1 MIGILAI
8 AGLLLLIVLFAA
20 LFAWLPT
27 PPKAVR
33 RQDEGTRMS
42 PRTIVWFMH
51 SYVPNVRAGAEI
63 TAHALNQQLLAM
75 GWRVVV
81 VLPDF
86 QMANVDGVECIR
98 YVPNSPEVDAA
109 FASADAIFCQN
120 YDAQKAIQEL
130 EHYRKPIVFF
140 MHIDREK
147 TEILMQRFA
156 VPLAV
161 VYNSET
167 QRLQNPTVHD
177 NTVVRPYI
185 PFADFAPRG
194 RDEQLGP
201 VTLLNVNENKGGK
214 ILVELA
220 RRLRDVPFVGVKG
233 AYSAQVAEDSPNL
246 IYRPTVDD
254 PRPYYEAA
262 GIYIMPSKS
271 ESWGRAALEAMSIG
285 VPVIASTAHG
295 IREATA
301 GACAAYCRTD
311 DIGCWEETIRR
322 LRSDMGFYRECV
334 ERGRERVR
342 RLAAEDDFAPFEGW
356 LRDMINKWRF
366 AA

>member
-1 MIGILAI
+1 MIGAW
-8 AGLLLLIVLFAA
+8 AVVGLLLLIVLIAA
-20 LFAWLPT
+20 LFATLPD
-27 PPKAVR
+27 PPQPVKPFR
-33 RQDEGTRMS
+33 RTDKG
-42 PRTIVWFMH
+42 TIVWFMH

-75 GWRVVV
+75 GWRVIV

-86 QMANVDGVECIR
+86 QMDNVDGVECIR
-98 YVPNSPEVDAA
+98 YVPNSPEVEAA
-109 FASADAIFCQN
+109 FTSADAIFCQN
-120 YDAQKAIQEL
+120 YDAQKAIREL
-130 EHYRKPIVFF
+130 EQYRKPIVFF
-140 MHIDREK
+140 MHIEREK
-147 TEILMQRFA
+147 TDVLMQRFA

-167 QRLQNPTVHD
+167 QRAQNPTVHE

-185 PFADFAPRG
+185 PYADFAPRS
-194 RDEQLGP
+194 RHEQLGP

-214 ILVELA
+214 MLVDLA
-220 RRLRDVPFVGVKG
+220 RRMRDVPFVGVKG

-246 IYRPTVDD
+246 IYKPTAED

-311 DIGCWEETIRR
+311 DVGCWEETIRR
-322 LRSDMGFYRECV
+322 LRSDSEFYRESV
-334 ERGRERVR
+334 VKGRDRVK
-342 RLAAEDDFAPFEGW
+342 RLQSEDDFTPFEGW